1 MMIKVICFSLLMG
14 LYAGSALGEESLDK
28 LDFNPTKIPVTEQGT
43 ADLGELEG
51 IPTPL
56 VEYIIDSSG
65 SMGQILTQKKTK
77 IFVMKKLLSRYLVS
91 QWTEKTSSG
100 MRVIGSRRKKDCKD
114 NYLAIP
120 PGNAKLGLIEG
131 TVKSMDPVGM
141 TPLYDSM
148 KDAYKDLEKYEGP
161 KRVVIFTDGEE
172 TCGKDPC
179 QLAAE
184 LKKKSIDLKFF
195 VVAFGLQGQQ
205 DTLQKLKCIGDL
217 HQADDEEQ
225 LDKLFEDM
233 DKELNPNKNLFVD
246 SPEPQAT
253 VMLFR
258 AETPNEI
265 YRRFQ
270 ASYGIQVPPGRYYA
284 IVNLKPKYRFKEFV
298 VPPNKKVTLKVKGE
312 AKFIANFIDGLM
324 KVELLNKNRKVVK
337 RFNSDKPVDLPP
349 GKWNFRFYRDPFY
362 EKVVNNYLIVPN
374 AEYEYN
380 IEEAGVAYV
389 EDPQVRG
396 IYVFGNRGIM
406 MGNHVT
412 NFPLVLGKGVYEI
425 RVDDKCVFKDIIMGS
440 NKEVVKLQCS
450 KVKK

>member
-1 MMIKVICFSLLMG
+1 MMIKALCLTLLLGFSVT
-14 LYAGSALGEESLDK
+14 SAFGAEDLDK
-28 LDFNPTKIPVTEQGT
+28 FDYDPSKIPVSEQGT
-43 ADLGELEG
+43 ADLGELQG
-51 IPTPL
+51 VPTPL

-65 SMGQILTQKKTK
+65 SMGQILTGKKTK

-131 TVKSMDPVGM
+131 MVKSMDPVGM

-148 KDAYKDLEKYEGP
+148 KEAYKDLEKYDGP

-179 QLAAE
+179 KLSE
-184 LKKKSIDLKFF
+184 EFKNKNVDLKFF

-205 DTLQKLKCIGDL
+205 ETLQKLKCIGDL

-225 LDKLFEDM
+225 LDKMFEDL
-233 DKELNPNKNLFVD
+233 DKDLNPNKNLFVD

-284 IVNLKPKYRFKEFV
+284 VVNLKPKYRFKEFI

-312 AKFIANFIDGLM
+312 AKFKANFIDGLM

-337 RFNSDKPVDLPP
+337 RFNSDAVVSLPP

-362 EKVVNNYLIVPN
+362 EKVVNNYLVVPN
-374 AEYEYN
+374 AEYEYT

-389 EDPQVRG
+389 EDPQVKG

-425 RVDDKCVFKDIIMGS
+425 RVDDKCIFKDIIMGS

>member
-1 MMIKVICFSLLMG
+1 MMLKTILSFYLAVFFSLD
-14 LYAGSALGEESLDK
+14 AVASEALDK
-28 LDFNPTKIPVTEQGT
+28 LDFNPVSVPVTEQGT
-43 ADLGELEG
+43 ADLSELENH
-51 IPTPL
+51 PTPL

-65 SMGQILTQKKTK
+65 SMGQILTGKQTK

-120 PGNAKLGLIEG
+120 PGNSKLGLIEG
-131 TVKSMDPVGM
+131 TVKGMDAVGM

-148 KDAYKDLEKYEGP
+148 KAAYQDLEKYDGP
-161 KRVVIFTDGEE
+161 KRIVIFTDGEE

-179 QLAAE
+179 QLARE
-184 LKKKSIDLKFF
+184 FKNKNVDVKFF
-195 VVAFGLQGQQ
+195 VVAFGLQGQE
-205 DTLQKLKCIGDL
+205 DTLKKLQCIGDM
-217 HQADDEEQ
+217 HQADNEDQ
-225 LDKLFEDM
+225 LDDLFQEL
-233 DKELNPNKNLFVD
+233 DKNLNPNKNLFVD

-270 ASYGIQVPPGRYYA
+270 SSYGIQVPPGRYYA
-284 IVNLKPKYRFKEFV
+284 IVNLKPKYRFQEFV

-312 AKFIANFIDGLM
+312 GQFTANFIDGLM

-337 RFNSDKPVDLPP
+337 RFNSDTTVGLPP
-349 GKWNFRFYRDPFY
+349 GKWSLRFYRDPFY
-362 EKVVNNYLIVPN
+362 EKIINDYLIVPN
-374 AEYEYN
+374 GKYEIN
-380 IEEAGVAYV
+380 LEEAGVAYV
-389 EDPQVRG
+389 QDPLVRG
-396 IYVFGNRGIM
+396 IYVFGNRGVM
-406 MGNHVT
+406 TGNHVT

-425 RVDDKCVFKDIIMGS
+425 RVDDKCVFKDVIMGS
-440 NKEVVKLQCS
+440 NKEVVKLQCP
-450 KVKK
+450 KDKK